1 MSNFTPTVTGTDVRA
16 RIQRFGSYLSG
27 MVMPNIGAFI
37 AFGLITALF
46 IPDGWTPNARLA
58 EMVGPLITVL
68 IPTLVAYTG
77 GRMVHGQRGAV
88 VGAVAT
94 FGAIVAGSDLVTLKD
109 GTTALG
115 FGGQVMILA
124 AFILGPLS
132 AYLLKL
138 FDKAIADKVK
148 AGFEMLIDNFS
159 IGILGGI
166 LAIFGYKVIE
176 PLVGWITDRLGDGV
190 ETLVSHS
197 LLPVA
202 SIIIEPA
209 KVLFL
214 NNAIN
219 HGVLTPLGAADVQD
233 AGKSILFMLEA
244 NPGPGAGLL
253 LAYMLFGPRSLRPT
267 VPAALIIHFFGGI
280 HEVYFPYVL
289 MKPKMVLATIAGGA
303 SGIAI
308 FQAFGVGLTGPAA
321 PGSFIAFM
329 GVTARGDYP
338 GVILGIAVSAA
349 VAFFVAGALFGFG
362 RNSEDEAGQTD
373 VEMTKAEES
382 VAATKA
388 RGKGTVPA
396 PTTSDT
402 PATPVA
408 TRNEPLEA

>member
-1 MSNFTPTVTGTDVRA
+1 MSNFTPTATGTGARA
-16 RIQRFGSYLSG
+16 RIQRFGGYLSG

-37 AFGLITALF
+37 AFGFITALF
-46 IPDGWTPNARLA
+46 IPDGWTPNADLA
-58 EMVGPLITVL
+58 EMVGPMIVVL

-77 GRMVHGQRGAV
+77 GKMVHGQRGAV
-88 VGAVAT
+88 IGAVAT
-94 FGAIVAGSDLVTLKD
+94 FGAIVAAADPVAVGD
-109 GTTALG
+109 GTSVLP
-115 FGGQVMILA
+115 FGGQVMILG
-124 AFILGPLS
+124 AFVLGPLS

-138 FDKAIADKVK
+138 FDNLVAGKVK

-159 IGILGGI
+159 IGILGGA

-176 PLVGWITDRLGDGV
+176 PIVGWITDRLGDGV
-190 ETLVSHS
+190 ESLVENS

-202 SIIIEPA
+202 SLIIEPA

-219 HGVLTPLGAADVQD
+219 HGVLTPLGAAEVQEQ
-233 AGKSILFMLEA
+233 GKSILFMLEA

-253 LAYMLFGPRSLRPT
+253 LAYLFFGPRSLRPT

-289 MKPKMVLATIAGGA
+289 MKPKLVLATIAGGA
-303 SGIAI
+303 SGIAV
-308 FQAFGVGLTGPAA
+308 FQAFDVGLTGPAA

-329 GVTARGDYP
+329 GVTAKGDYP

-362 RNSEDEAGQTD
+362 RNSDDESAQTD
-373 VEMTKAEES
+373 VEMTRAEES

-388 RGKGTVPA
+388 QGKGAVPA
-396 PTTSDT
+396 PTASRDESVG
-402 PATPVA
+402 A
-408 TRNEPLEA
+408 

>member
-1 MSNFTPTVTGTDVRA
+1 MSNFTPAATGTGARA
-16 RIQRFGSYLSG
+16 RIQRFGGYLSG

-37 AFGLITALF
+37 AFGFITALF
-46 IPDGWTPNARLA
+46 IPDGWTPNADLA
-58 EMVGPLITVL
+58 EMVGPMIVVL

-88 VGAVAT
+88 IGAVAT
-94 FGAIVAGSDLVTLKD
+94 FGAVVAGADPVSLED
-109 GTTALG
+109 GTSVLP
-115 FGGQVMILA
+115 FGGQVMILG
-124 AFILGPLS
+124 AFVLGPLA
-132 AYLLKL
+132 AYLLKV
-138 FDKAIADKVK
+138 FDNLVAGKVK

-159 IGILGGI
+159 IGILGGL

-176 PLVGWITDRLGDGV
+176 PVVGWITDRLGDGV
-190 ETLVSHS
+190 ESLVENS

-202 SIIIEPA
+202 SVIIEPA

-219 HGVLTPLGAADVQD
+219 HGVLTPLGAAEVQEQ
-233 AGKSILFMLEA
+233 GKSILFMLEA

-253 LAYMLFGPRSLRPT
+253 LAYLFFGPRSLRPT

-289 MKPKMVLATIAGGA
+289 MKPKMILATIAGGA

-308 FQAFGVGLTGPAA
+308 FQAFDVGLTGPAA

-329 GVTARGDYP
+329 GVTAKGDYF
-338 GVILGIAVSAA
+338 GVVLGIAVSAA

-362 RNSEDEAGQTD
+362 RNSDDDSGQTD
-373 VEMTKAEES
+373 VELTKAEES

-388 RGKGTVPA
+388 QGKGAVPA
-396 PTTSDT
+396 PS
-402 PATPVA
+402 APVA
-408 TRNEPLEA
+408 NRNEPQEA

>member
-1 MSNFTPTVTGTDVRA
+1 MSNFTPTATGTDVRA
-16 RIQRFGSYLSG
+16 RIQRFGSHLSG

-37 AFGLITALF
+37 AFGFITALF
-46 IPDGWTPNARLA
+46 IPVGWTPNAKLA
-58 EMVGPLITVL
+58 EMVGPMITVL
-68 IPTLVAYTG
+68 IPTLIAYTG

-88 VGAVAT
+88 IGAVAT
-94 FGAIVAGSDLVTLKD
+94 FGAIVAGADPVVLKD
-109 GTTALG
+109 GTTSLP
-115 FGGQVMILA
+115 FGGQVMILG

-132 AYLLKL
+132 AYILKL
-138 FDKAIADKVK
+138 FDNAIAGKVK

-159 IGILGGI
+159 IGIIGGG
-166 LAIFGYKVIE
+166 LAIFGYQVIE
-176 PLVGWITDRLGDGV
+176 PIVGWITDRLGDGV
-190 ETLVSHS
+190 QSLVSHS

-219 HGVLTPLGAADVQD
+219 HGVLTPLGAAKVQT

-253 LAYMLFGPRSLRPT
+253 LAYLVFGPRSLRPT

-329 GVTARGDYP
+329 GVTAKGDYP

-362 RNSEDEAGQTD
+362 HGSDDETGQTD
-373 VEMTKAEES
+373 VEMTKAEET

-388 RGKGTVPA
+388 KGKGTVPA
-396 PTTSDT
+396 P
-402 PATPVA
+402 AAPVA
-408 TRNEPLEA
+408 NRNEPLEA

>member
-1 MSNFTPTVTGTDVRA
+1 MSNFTPAATGTDVRA
-16 RIQRFGSYLSG
+16 RVQRFGSYLSG

-37 AFGLITALF
+37 AFGFITALF
-46 IPDGWTPNARLA
+46 IPDGWTPNADLA
-58 EMVGPLITVL
+58 EMVGPMIVVL

-88 VGAVAT
+88 IGAVAT
-94 FGAIVAGSDLVTLKD
+94 FGAVVAAADPVEVGD
-109 GTTALG
+109 GTSVLP

-124 AFILGPLS
+124 AFILGPLA

-138 FDKAIADKVK
+138 FDRLVEGKVK

-159 IGILGGI
+159 IGILGGA
-166 LAIFGYKVIE
+166 LAIFGYKVVE
-176 PLVGWITDRLGDGV
+176 PIVGWITDRLGDGV
-190 ETLVSHS
+190 ESLVSNS

-219 HGVLTPLGAADVQD
+219 HGVLTPLGAEDVQEK
-233 AGKSILFMLEA
+233 GKSILFMLEA

-253 LAYMLFGPRSLRPT
+253 LAYLFFGPRSLRPT

-289 MKPKMVLATIAGGA
+289 MKPKLVLATIAGGA

-329 GVTARGDYP
+329 GVTAKGDYF

-362 RNSEDEAGQTD
+362 HNSDDEAGLTD
-373 VEMTKAEES
+373 VELTKAEES

-388 RGKGTVPA
+388 QGKGA
-396 PTTSDT
+396 
-402 PATPVA
+402 AAPVA
-408 TRNEPLEA
+408 NRTEPLEA

>member
-1 MSNFTPTVTGTDVRA
+1 MSNFTPAATGTDARA

-46 IPDGWTPNARLA
+46 IPDGWTPNADLA
-58 EMVGPLITVL
+58 EMVGPMITVL

-77 GRMVHGQRGAV
+77 GKMVHGQRGAV
-88 VGAVAT
+88 IGAVAV
-94 FGAIVAGSDLVTLKD
+94 FGAIVAGSDAIAVGD
-109 GTTALG
+109 GTSVLP
-115 FGGQVMILA
+115 FGGQVMILG

-138 FDKAIADKVK
+138 FDNLVAGKVK

-159 IGILGGI
+159 IGILGGA

-176 PLVGWITDRLGDGV
+176 PIVGWITDRLGDGV
-190 ETLVSHS
+190 ESLVSNS

-219 HGVLTPLGAADVQD
+219 HGVLTPLGAAEVQEQ
-233 AGKSILFMLEA
+233 GKSILFMLEA

-253 LAYMLFGPRSLRPT
+253 LAYLFFGPRSLRPT

-289 MKPKMVLATIAGGA
+289 MKPKLVLATIAGGA

-329 GVTARGDYP
+329 GVTAKGDYP

-349 VAFFVAGALFGFG
+349 VAFFVAGALMGYG
-362 RNSEDEAGQTD
+362 RNSDDEAGLTD

-388 RGKGTVPA
+388 QGKGTIPA
-396 PTTSDT
+396 

-408 TRNEPLEA
+408 NRTEPLEA

>member
-1 MSNFTPTVTGTDVRA
+1 MSNFTPAATGTDVRA

-37 AFGLITALF
+37 AFGFITALF
-46 IPDGWTPNARLA
+46 IPDGWTPNADLA
-58 EMVGPLITVL
+58 EMVGPMIVVL

-88 VGAVAT
+88 IGAVAA
-94 FGAIVAGSDLVTLKD
+94 FGTVVAAADPVGLAD
-109 GTTALG
+109 GTTVLP

-138 FDKAIADKVK
+138 FDNLVAGKVK

-159 IGILGGI
+159 IGILGGA

-176 PLVGWITDRLGDGV
+176 PIVGWITDRLGDGV
-190 ETLVSHS
+190 ESLVSNS

-202 SIIIEPA
+202 SVIIEPA

-219 HGVLTPLGAADVQD
+219 HGVLTPLGAAEVQEQ
-233 AGKSILFMLEA
+233 GKSILFMLEA

-253 LAYMLFGPRSLRPT
+253 LAYLFFGPRSLRPT

-289 MKPKMVLATIAGGA
+289 MKPKLVLAAIAGGA

-329 GVTARGDYP
+329 GVTAKGDYP

-349 VAFFVAGALFGFG
+349 VAFFVAGALMGYG
-362 RNSEDEAGQTD
+362 RNSDDAAGLTD

-388 RGKGTVPA
+388 QGKGTVP
-396 PTTSDT
+396 S
-402 PATPVA
+402 PAKPVA
-408 TRNEPLEA
+408 NRTDPLEA

>member
-1 MSNFTPTVTGTDVRA
+1 MSNFTPAATGTDARA

-37 AFGLITALF
+37 AFGFITALF
-46 IPDGWTPNARLA
+46 IPDGWTPNADLA
-58 EMVGPLITVL
+58 EMVGPMIVVL

-88 VGAVAT
+88 IGAVAT
-94 FGAIVAGSDLVTLKD
+94 FGAVVAAADPVSLAD
-109 GTTALG
+109 GTTVLP
-115 FGGQVMILA
+115 FGGQVMILG
-124 AFILGPLS
+124 AFILGPLA
-132 AYLLKL
+132 AYILKL
-138 FDKAIADKVK
+138 FDRLVEGKVK

-159 IGILGGI
+159 IGILGGA

-176 PLVGWITDRLGDGV
+176 PIVGWITDRLGDGV
-190 ETLVSHS
+190 ESLVNNN
-197 LLPVA
+197 LLPLA
-202 SIIIEPA
+202 SVIIEPA

-219 HGVLTPLGAADVQD
+219 HGVLTPLGAAEVQEQ
-233 AGKSILFMLEA
+233 GKSILFMLEA

-253 LAYMLFGPRSLRPT
+253 LAYLFFGPRSLRPT
-267 VPAALIIHFFGGI
+267 VPAALIIQFFGGI

-308 FQAFGVGLTGPAA
+308 FQAFDVGLTGPAA

-329 GVTARGDYP
+329 GVTAKGDYP

-362 RNSEDEAGQTD
+362 RNSDDEAGLTD
-373 VEMTKAEES
+373 VELTKAEES

-388 RGKGTVPA
+388 QGKVNVPSPSA
-396 PTTSDT
+396 
-402 PATPVA
+402 PVA
-408 TRNEPLEA
+408 NRAEPSEA

>member
-1 MSNFTPTVTGTDVRA
+1 MSNFTPAATGTDVRA

-37 AFGLITALF
+37 AFGFITALF
-46 IPDGWTPNARLA
+46 IPDGWTPNADLA
-58 EMVGPLITVL
+58 EMVGPMIVVL
-68 IPTLVAYTG
+68 IPTLIAYTG
-77 GRMVHGQRGAV
+77 GKMVHGQRGAV
-88 VGAVAT
+88 IGAVAA
-94 FGAIVAGSDLVTLKD
+94 FGAIVAAADPVALKD
-109 GTTALG
+109 GTTALP

-124 AFILGPLS
+124 AFVLGPLA

-138 FDKAIADKVK
+138 FDNLVAGKVK

-159 IGILGGI
+159 IGILGGA

-176 PLVGWITDRLGDGV
+176 PIVGWITDRLGSGV

-219 HGVLTPLGAADVQD
+219 HGVLTPLGAADVQEK
-233 AGKSILFMLEA
+233 GKSILFMLEA

-253 LAYMLFGPRSLRPT
+253 LAYLFFGPRSLRPT

-289 MKPKMVLATIAGGA
+289 MKPKLVLATIAGGA

-329 GVTARGDYP
+329 GVTAKGNYP

-349 VAFFVAGALFGFG
+349 VAFFVAGALMGYG
-362 RNSEDEAGQTD
+362 RNSDDEAGLTD

-388 RGKGTVPA
+388 QGKGTIPA
-396 PTTSDT
+396 PATPAT

-408 TRNEPLEA
+408 NRTEPLEA

>member
-1 MSNFTPTVTGTDVRA
+1 
-16 RIQRFGSYLSG
+16 
-27 MVMPNIGAFI
+27 MPNIGAFI

-46 IPDGWTPNARLA
+46 IPDGWTPNAQLA
-58 EMVGPLITVL
+58 EMVGPMITVL

-88 VGAVAT
+88 IGAVAT
-94 FGAIVAGSDLVTLKD
+94 FGAIVAAADPVALKD
-109 GTTALG
+109 GTTALP

-124 AFILGPLS
+124 AFILGPLA
-132 AYLLKL
+132 AYILKL
-138 FDKAIADKVK
+138 FDNLVAGKVK

-159 IGILGGI
+159 IGIIGGA
-166 LAIFGYKVIE
+166 LAVFGYKVIE
-176 PLVGWITDRLGDGV
+176 PIVGWITDRLGSGV

-219 HGVLTPLGAADVQD
+219 HGVLTPLGAADVQEK
-233 AGKSILFMLEA
+233 GKSILFMLEA

-253 LAYMLFGPRSLRPT
+253 LAYLFFGPRSLRPT

-289 MKPKMVLATIAGGA
+289 MKPKLVLATIAGGA

-329 GVTARGDYP
+329 GVTAKGDYP

-362 RNSEDEAGQTD
+362 RNSDDEAGLTD
-373 VEMTKAEES
+373 VELTKAEEE

-388 RGKGTVPA
+388 RGKAPVPA
-396 PTTSDT
+396 QTE
-402 PATPVA
+402 PVA
-408 TRNEPLEA
+408 NRTEPLEA

>member
-1 MSNFTPTVTGTDVRA
+1 MSNFTPAATGTDVRA

-37 AFGLITALF
+37 AFGFITALF
-46 IPDGWTPNARLA
+46 IPDGWTPNADLA
-58 EMVGPLITVL
+58 EMVGPMITVL

-77 GRMVHGQRGAV
+77 GKMVHGQRGAV
-88 VGAVAT
+88 IGAVAV
-94 FGAIVAGSDLVTLKD
+94 FGAIVAGSDAIAVGD
-109 GTTALG
+109 GTSVLP
-115 FGGQVMILA
+115 FGGQVMILG

-138 FDKAIADKVK
+138 FDNLVAGKVK

-159 IGILGGI
+159 IGILGGV

-176 PLVGWITDRLGDGV
+176 PIVGWITDRLGDGV
-190 ETLVSHS
+190 ESLVNNS
-197 LLPVA
+197 LLPAA
-202 SIIIEPA
+202 SVIIEPA

-219 HGVLTPLGAADVQD
+219 HGVLTPLGSAEVQEQ
-233 AGKSILFMLEA
+233 GKSILFMLEA

-253 LAYMLFGPRSLRPT
+253 LAYLFFGPRSLRPT
-267 VPAALIIHFFGGI
+267 VPAALIIQFFGGI

-308 FQAFGVGLTGPAA
+308 FQAFDVGLTGPAA

-329 GVTARGDYP
+329 GVTAKGDYP

-362 RNSEDEAGQTD
+362 RNSNDEAGLTD
-373 VEMTKAEES
+373 VELTKAEES

-388 RGKGTVPA
+388 RGKGAVPA
-396 PTTSDT
+396 P
-402 PATPVA
+402 AEPVA
-408 TRNEPLEA
+408 NRTEPLEA

>member
-1 MSNFTPTVTGTDVRA
+1 MSNFTPAATGTDVRA

-46 IPDGWTPNARLA
+46 IPDGWTPNADLA
-58 EMVGPLITVL
+58 EMVGPMIVVL
-68 IPTLVAYTG
+68 IPTLIAYTG
-77 GRMVHGQRGAV
+77 GKMVHGQRGAV
-88 VGAVAT
+88 IGAVAA
-94 FGAIVAGSDLVTLKD
+94 FGTVVAAADPVGLAD
-109 GTTALG
+109 GTTVLP

-138 FDKAIADKVK
+138 FDNLVAGKVK

-159 IGILGGI
+159 IGILGGA

-176 PLVGWITDRLGDGV
+176 PIVGWITDRLGDGV
-190 ETLVSHS
+190 ESLVSNS

-202 SIIIEPA
+202 SVIIEPA

-219 HGVLTPLGAADVQD
+219 HGVLTPLGAAEVQEQ
-233 AGKSILFMLEA
+233 GKSILFMLEA

-253 LAYMLFGPRSLRPT
+253 LAYLFFGPRSLRPT

-289 MKPKMVLATIAGGA
+289 MKPKLVLAAIAGGA

-329 GVTARGDYP
+329 GVTAKGDYP

-349 VAFFVAGALFGFG
+349 VAFFVAGALMGYG
-362 RNSEDEAGQTD
+362 RNSDDAAGLTD

-388 RGKGTVPA
+388 QGKGTVPA
-396 PTTSDT
+396 P
-402 PATPVA
+402 ATPVA
-408 TRNEPLEA
+408 NRTDPLEA

>member
-1 MSNFTPTVTGTDVRA
+1 MSAFTPTATGTDARA

-37 AFGLITALF
+37 AFGFITALF
-46 IPDGWTPNARLA
+46 IPDGWTPNADLA
-58 EMVGPLITVL
+58 EMVGPMITVL

-88 VGAVAT
+88 IGAVAT
-94 FGAIVAGSDLVTLKD
+94 FGAIVAGADAVRAAD
-109 GTTALG
+109 GSFVLP
-115 FGGQVMILA
+115 FGGQVMILG
-124 AFILGPLS
+124 AFILGPLA

-138 FDKAIADKVK
+138 FDRLVEGKVK

-159 IGILGGI
+159 IGILGGA

-176 PLVGWITDRLGDGV
+176 PIVGWITDRLGDGV
-190 ETLVSHS
+190 ENLVSHS
-197 LLPVA
+197 LLPLA
-202 SIIIEPA
+202 SVIIEPA

-219 HGVLTPLGAADVQD
+219 HGVLTPLGAAEVQEQ
-233 AGKSILFMLEA
+233 GKSILFMLEA

-253 LAYMLFGPRSLRPT
+253 VAYLFFGPRSLRPT
-267 VPAALIIHFFGGI
+267 VPAALIIQFFGGI

-289 MKPKMVLATIAGGA
+289 MKPKMILATIAGGA

-329 GVTARGDYP
+329 GVTAKGDYP

-362 RNSEDEAGQTD
+362 RNSNDQAGLTD
-373 VEMTKAEES
+373 VELTKAEES

-388 RGKGTVPA
+388 QGKVNVPA
-396 PTTSDT
+396 P
-402 PATPVA
+402 AAPVA
-408 TRNEPLEA
+408 NRTEPSEA

>member
-1 MSNFTPTVTGTDVRA
+1 MSNFTPAATGTDVRA

-37 AFGLITALF
+37 AFGFITALF
-46 IPDGWTPNARLA
+46 IPDGWTPNADLA
-58 EMVGPLITVL
+58 EMVGPMIVVL

-88 VGAVAT
+88 IGAVAT
-94 FGAIVAGSDLVTLKD
+94 FGAIVAGADPVGLPD
-109 GTTALG
+109 GSSVLP
-115 FGGQVMILA
+115 FGGQVMILG

-132 AYLLKL
+132 AYILKL
-138 FDKAIADKVK
+138 FDRLVEGKVK

-159 IGILGGI
+159 IGILGGA

-176 PLVGWITDRLGDGV
+176 PIVGWITDRLGDGV
-190 ETLVSHS
+190 ENLVSHS
-197 LLPVA
+197 LLPLSSV
-202 SIIIEPA
+202 IIEPA

-219 HGVLTPLGAADVQD
+219 HGVLTPLGAAEVQEQ
-233 AGKSILFMLEA
+233 GKSILFMLEA

-253 LAYMLFGPRSLRPT
+253 LAYFFFGPRSLRPT
-267 VPAALIIHFFGGI
+267 VPAALIIQFFGGI

-308 FQAFGVGLTGPAA
+308 FQAFDVGLTGPAA

-329 GVTARGDYP
+329 GVTAKGDYP
-338 GVILGIAVSAA
+338 GGIRGVGVAAGVS
-349 VAFFVAGALFGFG
+349 FFVAGARFGCA
-362 RNSEDEAGQTD
+362 RSSEEEGLPAAERTMAGEA
-373 VEMTKAEES
+373 
-382 VAATKA
+382 VAAPRA
-388 RGKGTVPA
+388 GGRAAAPA
-396 PTTSDT
+396 P
-402 PATPVA
+402 AEPVA
-408 TRNEPLEA
+408 NR

>member
-1 MSNFTPTVTGTDVRA
+1 MSNFTPTATGTGARA
-16 RIQRFGSYLSG
+16 RIQRFGGYLSG

-37 AFGLITALF
+37 AFGFITALF
-46 IPDGWTPNARLA
+46 IPDGWTPNADLA
-58 EMVGPLITVL
+58 EMVGPMIVVL

-77 GRMVHGQRGAV
+77 GKMVHGQRGAV
-88 VGAVAT
+88 IGAVAT
-94 FGAIVAGSDLVTLKD
+94 FGAIVAAADPVAVGD
-109 GTTALG
+109 GTSVLP
-115 FGGQVMILA
+115 FGGQVMILG
-124 AFILGPLS
+124 AFVLGPLS

-138 FDKAIADKVK
+138 FDNLVAGKVK

-159 IGILGGI
+159 IGILGGA

-176 PLVGWITDRLGDGV
+176 PIVGWIGDGV
-190 ETLVSHS
+190 ESLVENS

-202 SIIIEPA
+202 SLIIEPA

-219 HGVLTPLGAADVQD
+219 HGVLTPLGAAEVQEQ
-233 AGKSILFMLEA
+233 GKSILFMLEA

-253 LAYMLFGPRSLRPT
+253 LAYLFFGPRSLRPT

-289 MKPKMVLATIAGGA
+289 MKPKMILATIAGGA

-308 FQAFGVGLTGPAA
+308 FQAFDVGLTGPAA

-329 GVTARGDYP
+329 GVTAKGDYP

-362 RNSEDEAGQTD
+362 RNSDDESAQTD
-373 VEMTKAEES
+373 VEMTRAEES

-388 RGKGTVPA
+388 QGKGAVPA
-396 PTTSDT
+396 PTASRDESVG
-402 PATPVA
+402 A
-408 TRNEPLEA
+408 

>member
-1 MSNFTPTVTGTDVRA
+1 MSAFTPTATGTDARA

-37 AFGLITALF
+37 AFGFITALF
-46 IPDGWTPNARLA
+46 IPDGWTPNADLA
-58 EMVGPLITVL
+58 EMVGPMITVL

-88 VGAVAT
+88 IGAVAT
-94 FGAIVAGSDLVTLKD
+94 FGAIVAGADAVRAAD
-109 GTTALG
+109 GSFVLP
-115 FGGQVMILA
+115 FGGQVMILG
-124 AFILGPLS
+124 AFILGPLA

-138 FDKAIADKVK
+138 FDRLVEGKVK

-159 IGILGGI
+159 IGILGGA

-176 PLVGWITDRLGDGV
+176 PIVGWITDRLGDGV
-190 ETLVSHS
+190 ENLVSHS
-197 LLPVA
+197 LLPLA
-202 SIIIEPA
+202 SVIIEPA

-219 HGVLTPLGAADVQD
+219 HGVLTPLGAAEVQEQ
-233 AGKSILFMLEA
+233 GKSILFMLEA

-253 LAYMLFGPRSLRPT
+253 VAYLFFGPRSLRPT
-267 VPAALIIHFFGGI
+267 VPAALIIQFFGGI

-289 MKPKMVLATIAGGA
+289 MKPKMILATIAGGA

-329 GVTARGDYP
+329 GVTAKGDYP
-338 GVILGIAVSAA
+338 GVILGIAVSAT
-349 VAFFVAGALFGFG
+349 VSFFVAGALFGFG
-362 RNSEDEAGQTD
+362 RNSNDEAGLTD
-373 VEMTKAEES
+373 VELTKAEES
-382 VAATKA
+382 VAAPKA
-388 RGKGTVPA
+388 RTKGTVPA
-396 PTTSDT
+396 P
-402 PATPVA
+402 AEPVA
-408 TRNEPLEA
+408 HRTEHQEA

>member
-1 MSNFTPTVTGTDVRA
+1 MSNFTPAATGTDVRA

-37 AFGLITALF
+37 AFGFITALF
-46 IPDGWTPNARLA
+46 IPDGWTPNADLA
-58 EMVGPLITVL
+58 EMVGPMIVVL

-77 GRMVHGQRGAV
+77 GRMVHGQRGAGI
-88 VGAVAT
+88 GAVAT
-94 FGAIVAGSDLVTLKD
+94 FGAVVAAADPVAVGD
-109 GTTALG
+109 GTTVLP

-138 FDKAIADKVK
+138 FDNLVAGKVK

-159 IGILGGI
+159 IGILGGA

-176 PLVGWITDRLGDGV
+176 PIVGWITDRLGDGV
-190 ETLVSHS
+190 ESLVSNS

-219 HGVLTPLGAADVQD
+219 HGVLTPLGAEDVQEK
-233 AGKSILFMLEA
+233 GKSILFMLEA

-253 LAYMLFGPRSLRPT
+253 LAYLFFGPRSLRPT

-289 MKPKMVLATIAGGA
+289 MKPKLVLATIAGGA

-329 GVTARGDYP
+329 GVTAKGDYF

-362 RNSEDEAGQTD
+362 HNSDDEAGLTD
-373 VEMTKAEES
+373 VELTKAEES

-388 RGKGTVPA
+388 QGKGTVPA
-396 PTTSDT
+396 P
-402 PATPVA
+402 AAPVA
-408 TRNEPLEA
+408 NRTDPLEA

>member
-1 MSNFTPTVTGTDVRA
+1 MSNFTPAATGTDVRA

-37 AFGLITALF
+37 AFGFITALF
-46 IPDGWTPNARLA
+46 IPDGWTPNADLA
-58 EMVGPLITVL
+58 EMVGPMITVL

-88 VGAVAT
+88 IGAVAT
-94 FGAIVAGSDLVTLKD
+94 FGAVVAAVDPVKLAD
-109 GTTALG
+109 GTTSLP

-124 AFILGPLS
+124 AFVLGPLS
-132 AYLLKL
+132 AYLLKV
-138 FDKAIADKVK
+138 FDNLVAGKVK

-159 IGILGGI
+159 IGILGGV

-176 PLVGWITDRLGDGV
+176 PIVGWITDRLGSGV

-197 LLPVA
+197 LLPIA

-219 HGVLTPLGAADVQD
+219 HGVLTPLGAADVQQK
-233 AGKSILFMLEA
+233 GKSILFMLEA

-253 LAYMLFGPRSLRPT
+253 LAYLIFGPKSLRPT

-289 MKPKMVLATIAGGA
+289 MKPKLVLATIAGGA

-329 GVTARGDYP
+329 GVTAKGDYP

-362 RNSEDEAGQTD
+362 HGSDDEAGLTD

-388 RGKGTVPA
+388 QGKGPVPA
-396 PTTSDT
+396 PAAS
-402 PATPVA
+402 VA
-408 TRNEPLEA
+408 NRTEPLET

>member
-1 MSNFTPTVTGTDVRA
+1 MSNFTPAATGTDVRA

-37 AFGLITALF
+37 AFGFITALF
-46 IPDGWTPNARLA
+46 IPDGWTPNADLA
-58 EMVGPLITVL
+58 EMVGPMITVL

-88 VGAVAT
+88 IGAVAT
-94 FGAIVAGSDLVTLKD
+94 FGAIVAAADPVALKD
-109 GTTALG
+109 GTSALP

-124 AFILGPLS
+124 AFILGPLA
-132 AYLLKL
+132 AYILKI
-138 FDKAIADKVK
+138 FDNLVAGKVK

-159 IGILGGI
+159 IGIIGGV
-166 LAIFGYKVIE
+166 LAIFGYKVVE
-176 PLVGWITDRLGDGV
+176 PIVGWITDRLGDGV
-190 ETLVSHS
+190 ENLVSHS

-219 HGVLTPLGAADVQD
+219 HGVLTPLGAADVQES
-233 AGKSILFMLEA
+233 GKSILFMLEA

-253 LAYMLFGPRSLRPT
+253 LAYLFFGPRSLRPT
-267 VPAALIIHFFGGI
+267 VPAALIIQFFGGI

-308 FQAFGVGLTGPAA
+308 FQLFDVGLTGPAA

-329 GVTARGDYP
+329 GVTAKGDYL

-349 VAFFVAGALFGFG
+349 VAFIVAGALFGFG
-362 RNSEDEAGQTD
+362 HNSNDEDAETD
-373 VEMTKAEES
+373 VDMTKAEEK

-388 RGKGTVPA
+388 QGKGRVPA
-396 PTTSDT
+396 PAAHNDN
-402 PATPVA
+402 AV
-408 TRNEPLEA
+408 EA

>member
-1 MSNFTPTVTGTDVRA
+1 MSNFTPAATGTDVRA

-37 AFGLITALF
+37 AFGFITALF
-46 IPDGWTPNARLA
+46 IPDGWTPNADLA
-58 EMVGPLITVL
+58 EMVGPMIVVL

-88 VGAVAT
+88 IGAVAT
-94 FGAIVAGSDLVTLKD
+94 FGAVVAAADPVAVGD
-109 GTTALG
+109 GTSVLP

-124 AFILGPLS
+124 AFILGPLA

-138 FDKAIADKVK
+138 FDRLVEGKVK

-159 IGILGGI
+159 IGILGGA

-176 PLVGWITDRLGDGV
+176 PIVGWITDRLGDGV
-190 ETLVSHS
+190 ESLVSNS

-219 HGVLTPLGAADVQD
+219 HGVLTPLGAEDVQEK
-233 AGKSILFMLEA
+233 GKSILFMLEA

-253 LAYMLFGPRSLRPT
+253 LAYLFFGPRSLRPT

-289 MKPKMVLATIAGGA
+289 MKPKLVLATIAGGA

-329 GVTARGDYP
+329 GVTAKGDYF

-362 RNSEDEAGQTD
+362 HNSDDEAGLTD
-373 VEMTKAEES
+373 VELTKAEES

-388 RGKGTVPA
+388 QGKGTVPA
-396 PTTSDT
+396 P
-402 PATPVA
+402 AAPVA
-408 TRNEPLEA
+408 NRTDPLEA